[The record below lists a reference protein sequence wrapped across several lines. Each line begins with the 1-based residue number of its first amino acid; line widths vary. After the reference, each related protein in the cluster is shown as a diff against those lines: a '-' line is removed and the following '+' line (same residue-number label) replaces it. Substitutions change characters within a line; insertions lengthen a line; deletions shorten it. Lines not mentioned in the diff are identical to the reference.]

1 MISEATIS
9 VVLATSWLS
18 RTYPAG
24 KVVHESV
31 LACLFRGPS
40 LVQWRIDSLPSGCI
54 SAAKKI
60 WILLN
65 R

>member
-1 MISEATIS
+1 MISEAIIS

-24 KVVHESV
+24 KVAHESI

-40 LVQWRIDSLPSGCI
+40 LAQWRIDSLLSDCI
-54 SAAKKI
+54 SAAKKV